1 MEEAGAPGGAIQP
14 IGKEAD
20 FPPTGREPYSFIIY
34 GQPSTK
40 KNSSVMIKGQARLLP
55 SKTYREYEKLFKQ
68 QLYSLP
74 QPLPHYE
81 TGVYVLAKYW
91 LKDKSHWPDITGLMQ
106 ATADLISDEYKVIY
120 GKRQLI
126 KRWLLADD
134 RIIKKW
140 GETRIA
146 GIDPR
151 NPRVEITI
159 TPLDI
164 NIDQECDPFIIRKL
178 KEHQQQNLF
187 D

>member
-1 MEEAGAPGGAIQP
+1 
-14 IGKEAD
+14 
-20 FPPTGREPYSFIIY
+20 
-34 GQPSTK
+34 
-40 KNSSVMIKGQARLLP
+40 
-55 SKTYREYEKLFKQ
+55 
-68 QLYSLP
+68 
-74 QPLPHYE
+74 
-81 TGVYVLAKYW
+81 
-91 LKDKSHWPDITGLMQ
+91 MQ

-120 GKRQLI
+120 GKRQVI